1 MGGTRSGACAI
12 IGAVDLIGRQLGNYR
27 IVSCLGVGGMGA
39 VYLAEHLVIGR
50 KAAIKVLHERTG
62 ADDETVSQFFD
73 EARAANKVHHR
84 GIVDIYDCGHDEE
97 IGPYLV
103 MEYLE
108 GESLGEL
115 LRREGYIAIPEAA
128 HIIVGVADVLQAVHD
143 QGIVHRDLKPDNIF
157 LASDGHIEVLDFG
170 VAQLAR
176 VSASD
181 TAPAGRVKGTPHYMS
196 PEQCTGASGV
206 DHRTDIYAL
215 GVIVYEMLTGLPP
228 FDNRDPRKILMMHLS
243 EPPPPPSAVNPIIPP
258 SAEHVILRSLA
269 KQPDQRFVS
278 VWELASELARVAG
291 IGTPERTL
299 PAAEANQHAPTPP
312 AKKPRDTLR
321 NPVPPTAAAPV
332 EILRRTCPQC
342 EGRPMQ
348 PVGFGDVELD
358 VCPTC
363 RGVWFDRGEE
373 IDMARQSLG
382 EDPRIRELASELGER
397 VRVTSMRCPCCEEPL
412 VCYRFPQHED
422 LEVEICELCGGL
434 WLEHGEVAHVQ
445 RSRAEQ
451 LVKQIVPVGDS

>member
-1 MGGTRSGACAI
+1 MRDNR
-12 IGAVDLIGRQLGNYR
+12 AVDLIGKQLGNHR
-27 IVSCLGVGGMGA
+27 IVSCLGVGGMGT

-62 ADDETVSQFFD
+62 ADEKTVSRFFD
-73 EARAANKVHHR
+73 EARAANKVQHR

-108 GESLGEL
+108 GEPLGEL
-115 LRREGYIAIPEAA
+115 LRSEGYIGIPEAA
-128 HIIVGVADVLQAVHD
+128 RIIVGVADVLQAVHD

-157 LASDGHIEVLDFG
+157 LVNDGHIEVLDFG

-176 VSASD
+176 VPAANE
-181 TAPAGRVKGTPHYMS
+181 APVSRVMGTPHYMS
-196 PEQCTGASGV
+196 PEQCTGAPGV

-215 GVIVYEMLTGLPP
+215 GVIAYEMLTGLPP
-228 FDNRDPRKILMMHLS
+228 FDNRDHRKILAMHLS
-243 EPPPPPSAVNPIIPP
+243 EPPPPPSAINPIIPP
-258 SAEHVILRSLA
+258 SVEHAILQALA
-269 KQPDQRFVS
+269 KQPDERFPS
-278 VWELASELARVAG
+278 VWDFASELARVAG

-299 PAAEANQHAPTPP
+299 PAVAAKRLAPTPQ

-332 EILRRTCPQC
+332 EIMRRNCPQC
-342 EGRPMQ
+342 QGHPMQ
-348 PVGFGDVELD
+348 PVKFGDVELD
-358 VCPTC
+358 VCPEC
-363 RGVWFDRGEE
+363 RGVWFDQGEE
-373 IDMARQSLG
+373 IEMAHQSLG
-382 EDPRIRELASELGER
+382 EDPRVRELASELGER
-397 VRVTSMRCPCCEEPL
+397 VRVTTMRCPCCEEPL

-451 LVKQIVPVGDS
+451 LVRQIAPGGDV